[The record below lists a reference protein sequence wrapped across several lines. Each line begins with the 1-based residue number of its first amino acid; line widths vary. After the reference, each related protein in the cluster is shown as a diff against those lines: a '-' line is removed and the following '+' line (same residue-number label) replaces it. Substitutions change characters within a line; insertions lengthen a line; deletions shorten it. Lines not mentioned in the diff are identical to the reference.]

1 MVRRNA
7 QLRAARI
14 KLHALPR
21 LRALVCSGVCSN
33 DAFDEPTCSL
43 ILVPADSKNNSVPIA
58 HLPMKHTISLGLFLA
73 TLWWLL
79 SGYAK
84 PLLLGLGLFSVVFT
98 VWLAR
103 RMDVI
108 DRESHPIHLSW
119 QLLIFWARLLLEIV
133 KSNLQVVG
141 AILSPRSDSIQPH
154 FLRVR
159 TRQPSALG
167 QVLLANAITLT
178 PGTVTV
184 GLTEDELLVHALS
197 RASGAGVVE
206 GQLDAMIPTDL
217 EGPPE

>member
-1 MVRRNA
+1 M
-7 QLRAARI
+7 
-14 KLHALPR
+14 HTLPR
-21 LRALVCSGVCSN
+21 LRALVCSGVCSK
-33 DAFDEPTCSL
+33 DAIDEPTCSR
-43 ILVPADSKNNSVPIA
+43 ILVSADSKNNSVPIA

-84 PLLLGLGLFSVVFT
+84 PILLGLGLFSVVFT
-98 VWLAR
+98 VWLAH

-119 QLLIFWARLLLEIV
+119 RLLVFWARLLTEIV
-133 KSNLQVVG
+133 KSNIQVVG
-141 AILSPRSDSIQPH
+141 AILSPRRDNIQPH

-159 TRQPSALG
+159 TRQQTALG

-184 GLTEDELLVHALS
+184 GLNEDELLVHALS

-206 GQLDAMIPTDL
+206 GQLDAIIPADL
-217 EGPPE
+217 EATPE